1 VTGEGFDT
9 FPNRIWGE
17 LDDRIK
23 LAARSLKFNN
33 TFLDDI
39 LRGMLPHDL
48 VLLGA
53 PTGMGKTD
61 LSLAIA
67 TSNAMEGRRVAYFA
81 LEAEPRELE
90 RRTKYRLLNG
100 LLYLEKNPNAGDFNY
115 ADWIRGECESY
126 CGHLNEEVDNKII
139 DQLATLHTYYRGE
152 RFDQETLRA
161 EVMKA
166 AVWADF
172 VIVDHLHYIDTDAD
186 ENEARSQGEIVK
198 TVRDLSLR
206 IGRPILLVAHLRKRS
221 GDDKKIIANVDD
233 FHGSSNITKI
243 ATQAI
248 VIERAHCVTPSKWFL
263 SPTFMSVVKDRRA
276 GTTGH
281 VALVNFDLR
290 SRNYRQEYTLGRR
303 SGKGG
308 AEWEPIKPSDKPRWA
323 AHHKD
328 LETPQ

>member
-1 VTGEGFDT
+1 MSEGFDT

-23 LAARSLKFNN
+23 LASRSLKFHN
-33 TFLDDI
+33 TFLDEL

-67 TSNAMEGRRVAYFA
+67 ASNAMEGKRVAYFA

-90 RRTKYRLLNG
+90 RRTKYRLLNA
-100 LLYLEKNPNAGDFNY
+100 LLYTEKNPNAGDFNY

-152 RFDQETLRA
+152 KFDQHTLHD
-161 EVMKA
+161 EVSKA
-166 AVWADF
+166 SVWADLI
-172 VIVDHLHYIDTDAD
+172 VIDHLHYIDTDSEDSETRGLAD
-186 ENEARSQGEIVK
+186 IVK

-206 IGRPILLVAHLRKRS
+206 IGRPVLLVAHLRKRS
-221 GDDKKIIANVDD
+221 GIDKRIIASVDD

-243 ATQAI
+243 CTQAI
-248 VIERAHCVTPSKWFL
+248 AIERAHSVTPAKWFM
-263 SPTFMSVVKDRRA
+263 SPTFMTVLKDRRM
-276 GTTGH
+276 GTTGL
-281 VALVNFDLR
+281 VALTHFDLR
-290 SRNYRQEYTLGRR
+290 SRNYRNEYTLGRLT
-303 SGKGG
+303 KGCT
-308 AEWEPIKPSDKPRWA
+308 EWEPIPTLDKPRWA
-323 AHHKD
+323 KHHQD
-328 LETPQ
+328 IQP

>member
-1 VTGEGFDT
+1 MSEGFDT

-17 LDDRIK
+17 LDERIK
-23 LAARSLKFNN
+23 LASRSLKYHNG
-33 TFLDDI
+33 FLDDI

-67 TSNAMEGRRVAYFA
+67 ASNAMEGRRVAYFA

-90 RRTKYRLLNG
+90 RRTKYRLLNA
-100 LLYLEKNPNAGDFNY
+100 LLYTEKNPRRDEFNY

-152 RFDQETLRA
+152 RFDQDTLRS

-172 VIVDHLHYIDTDAD
+172 VIIDHLHYIDTDA
-186 ENEARSQGEIVK
+186 EESETRGLAEIVK

-206 IGRPILLVAHLRKRS
+206 IGRPVLLVAHLRKRS
-221 GDDKKIIANVDD
+221 GADKKIIANIDD

-243 ATQAI
+243 CTQAI
-248 VIERAHCVTPSKWFL
+248 VIERAYCVTPAKWFL

-290 SRNYRQEYTLGRR
+290 SRNYRPEYTLGRLA
-303 SGKGG
+303 KGG
-308 AEWEPIKPSDKPRWA
+308 TEWEPIKPTDRPRWA
-323 AHHKD
+323 HHHQD
-328 LETPQ
+328 MEPS